1 MKNKNLQNNNGFVA
15 LTSVLIISAV
25 CLIIGIGVISL
36 NISEGQMSLQKDQ
49 SSQSYYFANLCA
61 EEALISLKEDNGYL
75 GETING
81 ESMNIENSSCTIS
94 VEGSWTV
101 KISAISSDQVK
112 KIKIKLSQINP
123 QIVISSWEEVN
134 KF

>member
-36 NISEGQMSLQKDQ
+36 NIGEGQMSLQKDQ
-49 SSQSYYFANLCA
+49 SSQAYYFANLCA
-61 EEALISLKEDNGYL
+61 EEALISLKEDSGYL
-75 GETING
+75 GETISG
-81 ESMNIENSSCTIS
+81 ESINIENSSCIIS
-94 VEGSWTV
+94 VEDSWTV
-101 KISAISSDQVK
+101 KISAVSSEQTK
-112 KIKIKLSQINP
+112 KIKIKLSQIDP
-123 QIVISSWEEVN
+123 QMVISSWEEVN